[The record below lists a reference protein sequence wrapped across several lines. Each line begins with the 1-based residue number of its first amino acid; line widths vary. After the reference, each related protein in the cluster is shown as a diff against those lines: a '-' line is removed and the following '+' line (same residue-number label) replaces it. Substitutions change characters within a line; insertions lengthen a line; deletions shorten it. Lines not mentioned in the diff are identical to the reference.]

1 MLAGCQRSGDGP
13 ACVDAGAEND
23 GGSLA
28 GNESSRASSTRESS
42 SSLRRGRRMRPCG
55 IHMAARPA
63 PAANARHAQVVREM
77 FFMGSC
83 LAGPVP
89 MTQPAGPW
97 VMVQRWHHLLF
108 AHWRCPIA
116 ELRRLVPE
124 PLEIDIYDGSAWVGV
139 VPFYMSGVRMRLSPP
154 VPTVHAFEEL
164 NVRTY
169 VTLDGRPGV
178 WFFSLDC
185 ASSLAVLGA
194 RVGVYL
200 PYYRASMAMV
210 RDGDLTTFQSQ
221 RWSMVGAP
229 ASFAAV
235 YQPVGEA
242 FTPAPATLEHFLT
255 ERYCLYSSAG
265 QRIWRGD
272 IVHPRWN
279 LQGAEAVIERNSMIA
294 AAGIG
299 SLGNT
304 PLLHFSAFQDVRF
317 WWPVRVR

>member
-1 MLAGCQRSGDGP
+1 MIPPD
-13 ACVDAGAEND
+13 
-23 GGSLA
+23 
-28 GNESSRASSTRESS
+28 
-42 SSLRRGRRMRPCG
+42 
-55 IHMAARPA
+55 
-63 PAANARHAQVVREM
+63 RHPTE
-77 FFMGSC
+77 
-83 LAGPVP
+83 LPP
-89 MTQPAGPW
+89 GPW

-116 ELRRLVPE
+116 DLRPLIPDA
-124 PLEIDIYDGSAWVGV
+124 LEIETFDGSPWVGV
-139 VPFYMSGVRMRLSPP
+139 IPFYMSGVRMRLTPP
-154 VPTVHAFEEL
+154 VPTANAFEEL

-169 VTLDGRPGV
+169 VTLDGRPGI

-279 LQGAEAVIERNSMIA
+279 LQGAEANIESNSMIA
-294 AAGIG
+294 AARIRQ
-299 SLGNT
+299 LGDE
-304 PLLHFSAFQDVRF
+304 PLFHYSSFQDVKF